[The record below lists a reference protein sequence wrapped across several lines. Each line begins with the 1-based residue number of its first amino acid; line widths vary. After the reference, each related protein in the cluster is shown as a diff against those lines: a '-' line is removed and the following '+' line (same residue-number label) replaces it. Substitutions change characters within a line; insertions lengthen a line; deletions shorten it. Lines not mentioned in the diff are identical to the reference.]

1 MANLDDKETYFGNF
15 VNFETVFLKFFTFLR
30 NLSQIGVDAGNEI
43 GDIDSKNTLFSQST
57 N

>member
-1 MANLDDKETYFGNF
+1 MAILDDKETYFGNF
-15 VNFETVFLKFFTFLR
+15 VNFETVSLKFFTFLR
-30 NLSQIGVDAGNEI
+30 NLSLGVDAGNEI